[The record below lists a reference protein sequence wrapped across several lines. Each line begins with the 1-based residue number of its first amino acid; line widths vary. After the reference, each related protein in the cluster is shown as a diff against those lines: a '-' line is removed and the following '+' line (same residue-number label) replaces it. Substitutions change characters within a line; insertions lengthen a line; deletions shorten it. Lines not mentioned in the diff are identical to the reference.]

1 MLLWKHAIK
10 LLYRGI
16 ALANSMAVHI
26 YMYSMFETIVTH
38 KYTFKTF
45 IASSVSTQDDL
56 LWLPLT
62 MDYEFSII
70 STCNSKSKMV
80 NNDTFSLID

>member
-45 IASSVSTQDDL
+45 IASSLPVIL
-56 LWLPLT
+56 LLLLLLLLPTILK
-62 MDYEFSII
+62 F
-70 STCNSKSKMV
+70 
-80 NNDTFSLID
+80 